1 MMTNFLIYNKKIK
14 YIIINSLVIILYI
27 LKNINT
33 FAEQIIVLLWLM

>member
-14 YIIINSLVIILYI
+14 YIIINSLVINLYI

-33 FAEQIIVLLWLM
+33 FAEQIIVLLWLV